1 MDDAFGHAGVAPVA
15 EGSRPAGL
23 VAGELFAEVAQLAD
37 VPEQSGGGMPFQ
49 DRLEVLWV
57 GVVGDAEIE
66 PACSC
71 GHVTGAEGVEQ
82 AVEERGICGAFGRGY
97 PDLGLDA
104 GEVQS
109 RVHGRCH
116 AVEDQFAGLD
126 VQAERLIDGEFVHL
140 RAMAG
145 HFGHG
150 QRADEAAVAE
160 TLLHP
165 AVGKPRLEGE
175 RSEP

>member
-1 MDDAFGHAGVAPVA
+1 MSQSSPAAGCHFRIVWKSS
-15 EGSRPAGL
+15 GSAS
-23 VAGELFAEVAQLAD
+23 
-37 VPEQSGGGMPFQ
+37 SGIPKSNQ
-49 DRLEVLWV
+49 HVRR
-57 GVVGDAEIE
+57 A
-66 PACSC
+66 A

-82 AVEERGICGAFGRGY
+82 AVEERGICRAFGRGY

-116 AVEDQFAGLD
+116 AVEDQFAGLV

-175 RSEP
+175 RREP